1 MISTIQFQSQHFNEK
16 VINNIL
22 NKPFNLLT
30 QDDLLDL
37 NRELEKT
44 LVYQYSD
51 PETQKIQRLLSY
63 NLNTQA
69 FKPLDQRT
77 FIEFVID
84 YMVDWI
90 NENIDTNTP
99 FESNYI
105 FDAAMADGTLTYN
118 KIKSVNYIHSF
129 WDEFIEDDIDTIISQ
144 PSDIFTRAES
154 FLVYQSLYMCERLI
168 SVICDDNGIEDED
181 KKDFFLN
188 YVKNHDIYEI
198 SDLIY

>member
-1 MISTIQFQSQHFNEK
+1 MTSTIQFKSEHFNEK

-44 LVYQYSD
+44 LVYQDSD
-51 PETQKIQRLLSY
+51 PETQNVQRLLSY

-90 NENIDTNTP
+90 NENIDANTP
-99 FESNYI
+99 LEANYI
-105 FDAAMADGTLTYN
+105 FDTAMADGTLTYN

-181 KKDFFLN
+181 KKHFFLN
-188 YVKNHDIYEI
+188 YIENHDIYEI